1 MKSATIEVMNN
12 YGFGIDVGGSG
23 VKGAIVDLDNGTFV
37 GERIKILTPKPS
49 TPDAVADT
57 CRQIV
62 EQTEWT
68 GPVGITIPAIVKQQ
82 QARSAANI
90 DKSWIDTDVSEL
102 FHRHIGP
109 TRDIAVLND
118 ADAAGIAEV
127 AYGNPIARK
136 GSVIFLTFGTGI
148 GSALLINGQLYPNS
162 ELGHLN
168 IDGKEAERRA
178 SSAVKERKDLS
189 YKEWAK
195 RVDRVLKEYE
205 KLFSPTTFV
214 AGGGISRKH
223 EKWIPRLTCET
234 TVVPAELL
242 NRAGIVGAAMAAR
255 DHICP

>member
-1 MKSATIEVMNN
+1 M
-12 YGFGIDVGGSG
+12 
-23 VKGAIVDLDNGTFV
+23 
-37 GERIKILTPKPS
+37 
-49 TPDAVADT
+49 
-57 CRQIV
+57 
-62 EQTEWT
+62 
-68 GPVGITIPAIVKQQ
+68 
-82 QARSAANI
+82 
-90 DKSWIDTDVSEL
+90 SEL